1 MTGALLRTDLP
12 GAVTRRQGK
21 VRDIYDYGDGLLIVA
36 TDRISAFDVVMPNG
50 IPRKGQILTDIS
62 LHWFRIT
69 EHLVRNHLL
78 SADPEQFPEAVRPH
92 GHLLAGRTMWVQKAE
107 VVPVECVVRGYLAG
121 SGWKE
126 YQASGTVCGHK
137 LPPGLPQ
144 SAQLPEPLFTPA
156 TKAES
161 GHDENITVERAA
173 DLVGRETAEAL
184 AELSL
189 ALYRFGAEYALQRG
203 FVLADT
209 KFEFG
214 RVDGRLVL
222 IDEVMTPDSSRY
234 WDAASY
240 EPGRPQEA
248 FDKQPV
254 RDYLESTGWDKQPP
268 APPLPPE
275 LVQRVVAMYEETRRR
290 IEGEPAARAG
300 T

>member
-12 GAVTRRQGK
+12 GALARRQGK

-50 IPRKGQILTDIS
+50 IPHKGQILTDVS
-62 LHWFRIT
+62 LHWFHLT
-69 EHLVRNHLL
+69 EPMVPNHLL
-78 SADPEQFPEAVRPH
+78 SADPERFPEPVRPH

-107 VVPVECVVRGYLAG
+107 VVPIECVVRGYLAG
-121 SGWKE
+121 SGWQE
-126 YQASGTVCGHK
+126 YQARGTVCGHQ
-137 LPPGLPQ
+137 LPAGLCQ
-144 SAQLPEPLFTPA
+144 SEQLPEPLFTPA

-161 GHDENITVERAA
+161 GHDENITVERAG

-184 AELSL
+184 AEQSL
-189 ALYRFGAEYALQRG
+189 ALYRFGAEHALQRG
-203 FVLADT
+203 FILADT

-222 IDEVMTPDSSRY
+222 IDEAMTPDSSRY

-254 RDYLESTGWDKQPP
+254 RDYLEST
-268 APPLPPE
+268 
-275 LVQRVVAMYEETRRR
+275 
-290 IEGEPAARAG
+290 
-300 T
+300 